1 MNRRV
6 CAGVLIAA
14 LVFPACSRKK
24 EASDAGAPAASDT
37 ASAAASAAPSAANAS
52 DVARFGDEEAL
63 DGGSVSLVAAAT
75 VHAQP
80 GAGAVV
86 ASLAKGTEVNTLAE
100 HGTSTLVTFA
110 DPKNGS
116 STLMGWVASAA
127 VGKGELPKLTPTP
140 GPAIACPAGKIA
152 VFNNKCA
159 APCKTVKDCPGVGRS
174 CTEVP
179 TAGGGRNVSVCLPP

>member
-6 CAGVLIAA
+6 WVGVLAVA
-14 LVFPACSRKK
+14 LVSTACSRKK
-24 EASDAGAPAASDT
+24 PEATDAGAPAASDT
-37 ASAAASAAPSAANAS
+37 ASAAASAPSAANAS
-52 DVARFGDEEAL
+52 DIARFGDEEAL
-63 DGGSVSLVAAAT
+63 DGGTVSLLVAAP

-86 ASLAKGTEVNTLAE
+86 ASLAKGTQVTTLAE

-110 DPKNGS
+110 DPKNAS
-116 STLMGWVASAA
+116 STLMGWVASPA
-127 VGKGELPKLTPTP
+127 VGKGDLPKLIPTP
-140 GPAIACPAGKIA
+140 GPTIACPAGKVA

-159 APCKTVKDCPGVGRS
+159 SPCKTVKDCPGVGRS

-179 TAGGGRNVSVCLPP
+179 TAGGGRNVTVCLPP